1 MEFVV
6 FSAIAVCGCDMYKEF
21 HVLILFESAEKRC
34 GGQT

>member
-1 MEFVV
+1 MV
-6 FSAIAVCGCDMYKEF
+6 FSTIAVCGYDMCKEF